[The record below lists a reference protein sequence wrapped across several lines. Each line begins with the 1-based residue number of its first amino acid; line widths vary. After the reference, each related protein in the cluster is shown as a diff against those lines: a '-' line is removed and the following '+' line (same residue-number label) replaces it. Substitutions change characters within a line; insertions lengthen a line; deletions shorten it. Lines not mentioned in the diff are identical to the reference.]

1 MTIHIIIDDIA
12 ALAPAHRIRQSAE
25 PGDVAAMEQTDAV
38 RARQALT
45 AQDLL
50 LDVPILL

>member
-12 ALAPAHRIRQSAE
+12 TLAPAHRIRQSAE
-25 PGDVAAMEQTDAV
+25 PGDIAAVEQADAIL
-38 RARQALT
+38 ARQALT
-45 AQDLL
+45 AQNFL